1 VARHYNMPVYETPVG
16 FKYIGELITTGKILI
31 GGEESAG
38 LSIRGHVPE
47 KDGILACLLVTEM
60 VAKEGKGLGDLLTG
74 LYKRVGK
81 FVTRREDVQLGDIS
95 KKDLANILKRLPG
108 TIAGLSVKETMDV
121 GGKKL
126 LLENDCWLLIRESGT
141 EPVVR
146 LYGEARDED
155 ELERLMKA
163 GRELVLGKI
172 K

>member
-1 VARHYNMPVYETPVG
+1 
-16 FKYIGELITTGKILI
+16 
-31 GGEESAG
+31 
-38 LSIRGHVPE
+38 
-47 KDGILACLLVTEM
+47 M

-108 TIAGLSVKETMDV
+108 TIAGLSVKDTMDV
-121 GGKKL
+121 GGIKL
-126 LLENDCWLLIRESGT
+126 VLENDCWLLIRESGT